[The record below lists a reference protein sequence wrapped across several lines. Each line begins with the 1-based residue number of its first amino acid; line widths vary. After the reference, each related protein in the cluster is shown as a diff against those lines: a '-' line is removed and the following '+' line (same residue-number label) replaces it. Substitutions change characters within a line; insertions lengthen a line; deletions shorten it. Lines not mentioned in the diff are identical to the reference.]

1 MKRRAFLKSSLMFGI
16 GAAIPRLSSAAEL
29 APNPS
34 VGWRTFEVVNRIEIR
49 NATGTTQVWVP
60 VPSVMEPDWFK
71 PLGDVHASNATSVA
85 LAQDGK
91 YGARMIHAFWDS
103 AKAQPFLEVTT
114 RFSTRDRGT
123 VFGRPAG
130 AAPLSPDER
139 ALYLSATELIPVD
152 GIVRETA
159 TRITKGAT
167 TDLDKARAL
176 YDWIVVNTFRDPE
189 VRGCGIGNIKAM
201 LETGYLGGKCA
212 DLNAL
217 YVGLA
222 RSVGLPSRDVYGVRV
237 APSKFGYKSLGASGP
252 NITKAQHCRAEVWLT
267 GYGWVPVDPADVRK
281 VALEEPP
288 KNLPLDNPKVESA
301 RRALFGAWEMNWLAY
316 NVAHDIRL
324 PGSAGPAIPFLM
336 YPQAETGGRRLDS
349 LDAENFRYSLTASE
363 VTV

>member
-1 MKRRAFLKSSLMFGI
+1 MIGFG
-16 GAAIPRLSSAAEL
+16 ATFSRFTSAADL
-29 APNPS
+29 SPTPS
-34 VGWRTFEVVNRIEIR
+34 TGWRTFEVVTRIEIR
-49 NATGTTQVWVP
+49 EAAGTTQAWVP
-60 VPSVMEPDWFK
+60 VPSLVEPDWFK
-71 PLGDVHASNATSVA
+71 PLSVERGGNASSIT
-85 LAQDGK
+85 LKQDGK
-91 YGARMIHAFWDS
+91 YGARMIHAVWD
-103 AKAQPFLEVTT
+103 AWTAHPVLEVTT
-114 RFSTRDRGT
+114 RFSTRDRAT
-123 VFGRPAG
+123 VFGRPAE
-130 AAPLSPDER
+130 AASLSPDDR
-139 ALYLSATELIPVD
+139 ALYLSATELIPID

-267 GYGWVPVDPADVRK
+267 DYGWVPVDPADVRK

-288 KNLPLDNPKVESA
+288 KNLPIDNPKVESA

-316 NVAHDIRL
+316 NVAHDIKL
-324 PGSAGPAIPFLM
+324 PGSAGPAIPFFM

-349 LDAENFRYSLTASE
+349 LDPESFRYSLTAKE
-363 VTV
+363 NAG